1 MMNKYR
7 GKIVQE
13 DYIMRNIF
21 HEKGGGGR
29 KKEKKESEEK
39 GNLDYLRGVE

>member
-7 GKIVQE
+7 GKIVQG

-21 HEKGGGGR
+21 HEKGGAV
-29 KKEKKESEEK
+29 KEKKESEEK
-39 GNLDYLRGVE
+39 GNLDYLREVE

>member
-7 GKIVQE
+7 GKIVQG

-21 HEKGGGGR
+21 HEKGGGE